1 VVNQHVGAQTTQ
13 GIWVRGMEDQNRI
26 IIDVEGSNS
35 GERAEL
41 SAEAE
46 KTLACFALTVSDLI
60 ILNIQASQ
68 LFLQSSGLYL
78 I

>member
-1 VVNQHVGAQTTQ
+1 
-13 GIWVRGMEDQNRI
+13 M
-26 IIDVEGSNS
+26 
-35 GERAEL
+35 
-41 SAEAE
+41 EAE
-46 KTLACFALTVSDLI
+46 KILACFALTVSDLI